1 MENIRKYFSFFIFFL
16 AAITGLSGD
25 GIFWGWII
33 AASVI
38 NPNTSIWLI
47 SKLPNKVTEPQFYTG
62 AFLACMMMFGI
73 FSTGGSYS
81 EDDLVAL
88 SKVSLSEFITCES
101 KGGSYY
107 KNECQNKVGVYYAIV
122 GSHSDDGVSMSLRDN
137 CSGSCATSSV
147 DALNLE
153 YAYSE
158 DNKGR
163 CVRVIAEIGAK
174 NFTTPDITVEETVWM
189 ESDDSYMA
197 RLGGFASVE
206 KYKLSQA
213 GDFENAEEFEM
224 ANKIGLSTKAEWD
237 AHQKAVEEEL
247 LAVKKLRDE
256 KLLAAEKL
264 RDEKNRPIKE
274 AMQRS
279 KYYGFI
285 HKSVKGINYDT
296 LAGKSC
302 SAIIETLKRTKST
315 GGDALVTGNYFT
327 VNNNKT
333 IGAIFALEEK
343 YDCAQFMRT
352 QCNLTQKI
360 PVSIDELTMVKP
372 YNLVETW
379 SILPAQDFYNYDRA
393 HEWIITAKS
402 YNYDKSNTPTVNERL
417 LCIEPT

>member
-137 CSGSCATSSV
+137 CSGSGATSSV

-158 DNKGR
+158 ENKGR

-247 LAVKKLRDE
+247 LAVK
-256 KLLAAEKL
+256 KL

-372 YNLVETW
+372 YNLMGIW
-379 SILPAQDFYNYDRA
+379 STKRGQSFYNYDRA
-393 HEWIITAKS
+393 HEWIITET
-402 YNYDKSNTPTVNERL
+402 NYDQDSNKEPNVQERL

>member
-1 MENIRKYFSFFIFFL
+1 
-16 AAITGLSGD
+16 
-25 GIFWGWII
+25 
-33 AASVI
+33 
-38 NPNTSIWLI
+38 
-47 SKLPNKVTEPQFYTG
+47 
-62 AFLACMMMFGI
+62 
-73 FSTGGSYS
+73 
-81 EDDLVAL
+81 
-88 SKVSLSEFITCES
+88 
-101 KGGSYY
+101 
-107 KNECQNKVGVYYAIV
+107 
-122 GSHSDDGVSMSLRDN
+122 MSLRDN
-137 CSGSCATSSV
+137 CSGSGATSSV

-158 DNKGR
+158 ENKGR

-256 KLLAAEKL
+256 K
-264 RDEKNRPIKE
+264 NRPIKE

-302 SAIIETLKRTKST
+302 SSIIDTLKRTS
-315 GGDALVTGNYFT
+315 GDDWVTGNYFT
-327 VNNNKT
+327 VNNNET
-333 IGAIFALEEK
+333 IGGVFALEEK
-343 YDCAQFMRT
+343 YDCAFCYT
-352 QCNLTQKI
+352 EKVPI
-360 PVSIDELTMVKP
+360 SIDELTMVKP